1 MGLVFLWG
9 SFFFLFFGVEGESEV
24 GAGSWWFFFCWFRGY
39 SCIFLEAKEG
49 DTRRKEWINLES
61 PIENTH

>member
-9 SFFFLFFGVEGESEV
+9 SFFFFFLGWRERVRWGQVLGGVFFV
-24 GAGSWWFFFCWFRGY
+24 GFGY